1 MKSLSKETWGVN
13 KKTEVLFCAVR
24 VHIALKHINHALH
37 VSVEDLS
44 PSMNLPQN
52 DTEIIHDQ
60 NTPF

>member
-1 MKSLSKETWGVN
+1 MMSLSKETWEVN
-13 KKTEVLFCAVR
+13 KNTEVLFCAVR

-52 DTEIIHDQ
+52 DT
-60 NTPF
+60 